1 MRACINESVR
11 EIMEELQGSSPAPQQ
26 PGMPTP
32 GQQPVKPVPQKGKVA
47 GNPAQQVAAGVQA
60 TAQQAAQGAAAA
72 GDAKLQQQI
81 AQQQG
86 QTPQQAA
93 ATNKTAA
100 AQPQPTRVNPTAM
113 ARDQR
118 NDAVVNRKQAQTG
131 KVVAA
136 EDFNELDKLLVED
149 EITKQAGDDAANPDD
164 KDGFNDNEAAKRAK
178 ERMKEISAKA
188 PGEKPDFPGEKVKPK
203 AAGYGEEGAGR
214 PQGHHEVTHP
224 GQRIP
229 RSTEKDVK
237 EAETVYTDAERSA
250 MLDKVFG

>member
-1 MRACINESVR
+1 MRSCINESVR
-11 EIMEELQGSSPAPQQ
+11 EIMEELQGANPAQQ
-26 PGMPTP
+26 QP
-32 GQQPVKPVPQKGKVA
+32 GQQPIKPVPQKGKVA

-72 GDAKLQQQI
+72 GDAKLQAQI

-93 ATNKTAA
+93 ATAKTAG

-118 NDAVVNRKQAQTG
+118 NDNLLNRKQAQAGT
-131 KVVAA
+131 VVAA
-136 EDFNELDKLLVED
+136 EEFSELDKLLTED
-149 EITKQAGDDAANPDD
+149 EVTKQAGDDAANPDD
-164 KDGFNDNEAAKRAK
+164 KDGFNDDEAAKRAK
-178 ERMKEISAKA
+178 ERAKEIHTKTGS
-188 PGEKPDFPGEKVKPK
+188 EQDFPGEKKDPK
-203 AAGYGEEGAGR
+203 AAGYGADGAGR
-214 PQGHHEVTHP
+214 PQRHHEVTHP

-237 EAETVYTDAERSA
+237 EEEAQTVYTDAERA
-250 MLDKVFG
+250 DMLDKVFGA